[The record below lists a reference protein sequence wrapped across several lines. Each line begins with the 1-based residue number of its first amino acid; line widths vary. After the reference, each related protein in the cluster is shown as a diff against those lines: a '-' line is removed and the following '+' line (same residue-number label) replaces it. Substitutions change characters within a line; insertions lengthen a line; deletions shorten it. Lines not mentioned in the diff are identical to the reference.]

1 MTRIP
6 SQSCSKIV
14 CHASWNRTDRSLMLS
29 RLNSSNFVRR
39 MAIFFGGYFVVTGI
53 GIPFLPIW
61 LSARGLSDTQIA
73 LCLAFPMAARIV
85 FTPLASAFANRAKT
99 RQFAVRVLL
108 LAAVVT
114 FSLADLEISDTVLIL
129 LTGSAFTLW
138 GLALP
143 IAEAIALTGVRRFDL
158 NYGRMRLGGS
168 ISFIASNLVS
178 GAALGVLSHL
188 GIFWL
193 LASGIIIAATAAFVL
208 PPAHP
213 VKVFTVQPQA
223 SSFRR
228 MLGHPAFLAL
238 LSAGALIQASHA
250 ALYGFASID
259 WQSRGF
265 SAAEIGC
272 LWAIGVIGEI
282 MLFAFSSR
290 ATQRLG
296 LSGLLAAGAVAAILR
311 WSLFPIDLGFF
322 GFLAAQLLHAL
333 TFGSSYLGIQSVI
346 TRMVSD
352 ELTASA
358 QGLYVMLANLAMAAT
373 TALSGPLYN
382 AYGRSAFYAMIVP
395 ALAALVLLLRYRKQV
410 RPSNG

>member
-1 MTRIP
+1 
-6 SQSCSKIV
+6 
-14 CHASWNRTDRSLMLS
+14 MLN
-29 RLNSSNFVRR
+29 RLNSSNFARR

-61 LSARGLSDTQIA
+61 LSARGLGDTQIA

-85 FTPLASAFANRAKT
+85 LTPLASAFVNRVKT
-99 RQFAVRVLL
+99 RQFAVRALL

-114 FSLADLEISDTVLIL
+114 FSLAEISVNDNLLIL
-129 LTGSAFTLW
+129 LTGFAFTLW

-143 IAEAIALTGVRRFDL
+143 IAEAIALTGVRRFNL

-168 ISFIASNLVS
+168 ISFITSNLVG
-178 GAALGVLSHL
+178 GAALAVLSPL

-193 LASGIIIAATAAFVL
+193 LETGMIVAATAAFVL
-208 PPAHP
+208 PPAY
-213 VKVFTVQPQA
+213 VAKVSTVQSQA
-223 SSFRR
+223 DMFRR
-228 MLGHPAFLAL
+228 ILVHPAFLAL

-265 SAAEIGC
+265 SAVEIGC

-282 MLFAFSSR
+282 VLFAFSGR

-296 LSGLLAAGAVAAILR
+296 SSGLLAAGAAAAIIR
-311 WSLFPIDLGFF
+311 WSVFPIDLGFIA
-322 GFLAAQLLHAL
+322 FLAVQLLHAL
-333 TFGSSYLGIQSVI
+333 TFGASYLGIQSVI

-352 ELTASA
+352 ERTASA
-358 QGLYVMLANLAMAAT
+358 QGLYVMIANLAMAAT

-382 AYGRSAFYAMIVP
+382 AYGRSAFYAMIIP
-395 ALAALVLLLRYRKQV
+395 ALAALAILWRYPKQV
-410 RPSNG
+410 QLAKG